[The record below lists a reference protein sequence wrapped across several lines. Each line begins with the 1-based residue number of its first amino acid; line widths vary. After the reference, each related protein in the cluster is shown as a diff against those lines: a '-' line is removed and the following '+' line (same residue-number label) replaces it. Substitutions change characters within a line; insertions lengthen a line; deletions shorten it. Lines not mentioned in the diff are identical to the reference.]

1 MDWSMFQILV
11 FKNTGWLKNAN
22 GLQAVADMRI
32 LLTDFGFNR
41 FNRLF
46 HLLGQFIEGRLLQA
60 CLFIPYCLLL
70 NFGESIQTA
79 SLSDLFLFLQVLNFL
94 IEFDYFLS

>member
-1 MDWSMFQILV
+1 MFQILI
-11 FKNTGWLKNAN
+11 FKNTGRLKNAD
-22 GLQAVADMRI
+22 GLQVVADMRI

-46 HLLGQFIEGRLLQA
+46 HLLRQFIEGRLLQA

-70 NFGESIQTA
+70 NLGKSIKTT